1 MAKLTKPL
9 TNTEVSQAKPKDK
22 EYNLS
27 DGGGLSLR
35 VKPNGTKTWLFN
47 YYHPHTT
54 KRSNISLG
62 TFPIVSLKQARE
74 GREDAKTLL
83 ANNIDPKAHREI
95 TKRQLQQDHNNTLEF
110 VAADWFAVKKPSLT
124 PAYSVD
130 VMRSLEKH
138 VFPSMGKTPITMIN
152 AVEAIKVL
160 KPLGAAGSLETVKR
174 LCQRLNEIM
183 TFAVNTGLIKHN
195 PLAGISK
202 AFEAPIKQNMP
213 TIKPEDLPK
222 LMQAL
227 STASIKLA
235 TRCLIEWQLHTM
247 SRPGE
252 AAGTRWSEINFD
264 KKLWTIPPERMKKR
278 REHVVPLTEQSIALL
293 ELMKP
298 VSGHREF
305 VFPGDRNPK
314 THMNESTANM
324 ALKRMGFDGLLVSH
338 GLRALA
344 STTLNEQGHDPDV
357 IESALAHVD
366 KNGVRRAYNRADYL
380 ERRFSLMCWW
390 SEHIEH
396 AANGNMSLANGRKL
410 LRLVNE

>member
-27 DGGGLSLR
+27 DGGGLALR
-35 VKPNGTKTWLFN
+35 VKTNGTKTWLFN
-47 YYHPHTT
+47 YFHPHTK
-54 KRSNISLG
+54 KRSNISFG
-62 TFPIVSLKQARE
+62 TFPIVSLKQARDN
-74 GREDAKTLL
+74 REEAKTLL
-83 ANNIDPKAHREI
+83 VSNIDPKAHRESV
-95 TKRQLQQDHNNTLEF
+95 KRQLQQEHNNTLEF
-110 VAADWFAVKKPSLT
+110 VAADWFAVKKPTLT
-124 PAYSVD
+124 PAYAED

-138 VFPSMGKTPITMIN
+138 VFPAMGKTPITMIN
-152 AVEAIKVL
+152 AVDAIKVL
-160 KPLGAAGSLETVKR
+160 KPLAAAGSLETVKR

-183 TFAVNTGLIKHN
+183 TFSANTGMIKHN

-213 TIKPEDLPK
+213 TLKPEDLPN

-227 STASIKLA
+227 NTASIKLA

-247 SRPGE
+247 TRPGE
-252 AAGTRWSEINFD
+252 AAGTKWSEINLD

-278 REHVVPLTEQSIALL
+278 REHVVPLSEQSLALL
-293 ELMKP
+293 ELMQP
-298 VSGHREF
+298 ISGHREY

-324 ALKRMGFDGLLVSH
+324 ALKRMGFAGLLVSH

-366 KNGVRRAYNRADYL
+366 KNGVRRAYNRAEYL
-380 ERRFSLMCWW
+380 DRRYSLMCWW
-390 SEHIEH
+390 SEHIEQ
-396 AANGNMSLANGRKL
+396 AANGNMSLANGKKT
-410 LRLVNE
+410 LRLVNQ